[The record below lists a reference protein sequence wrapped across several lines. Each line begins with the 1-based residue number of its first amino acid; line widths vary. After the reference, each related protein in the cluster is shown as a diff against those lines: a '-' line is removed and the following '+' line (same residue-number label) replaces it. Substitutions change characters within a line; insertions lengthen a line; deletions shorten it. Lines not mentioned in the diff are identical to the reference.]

1 MTQLV
6 GALASV
12 YDTFTFLSDLDCF
25 PDSLCSPVRL
35 VDVIVAST
43 HIQEVPCRCH
53 MVSGMEQ
60 GAKVFVALLFVL
72 SITVGQVSVAFLF
85 CYLVL
90 VAVTVQLIA
99 WKVFSPK

>member
-1 MTQLV
+1 
-6 GALASV
+6 
-12 YDTFTFLSDLDCF
+12 
-25 PDSLCSPVRL
+25 
-35 VDVIVAST
+35 
-43 HIQEVPCRCH
+43 